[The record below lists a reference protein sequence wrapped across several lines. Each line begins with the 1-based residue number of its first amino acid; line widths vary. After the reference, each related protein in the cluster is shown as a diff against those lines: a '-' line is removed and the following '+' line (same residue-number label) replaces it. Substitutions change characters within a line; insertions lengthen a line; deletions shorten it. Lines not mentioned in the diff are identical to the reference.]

1 LLNGEKGAIARAQ
14 TPSNMRTSDRLEYTR
29 EQGIFPRSNRNPP
42 HQEYE
47 WLSGNTIFCV
57 KA

>member
-1 LLNGEKGAIARAQ
+1 MLNGENGATARARSR
-14 TPSNMRTSDRLEYTR
+14 SNVRAADRLEYTR

-47 WLSGNTIFCV
+47 WLSGNIIFCA